1 MTRAR
6 NSANLASQGN
16 LFVDISNDRTGIG
29 SVAPAQNL
37 HVAGTAGFHGDTT
50 FVGDSYNVTWDR
62 SENRLKFAEFS
73 GIRLGNNNELQI
85 DHRGTSYIL
94 NIDSSPLVIGSH
106 SLLLTDAG
114 TTQNYLNASVNGDLV
129 LYRSGVEKFRTKT
142 YGINVTGTTDTDG
155 LVVSGVATVTT
166 MNVTGVLTYDDVT
179 SVDSVGI
186 VTARA
191 GIHCSSDG
199 VGNGIKV
206 GAGEDLIIQHNGTNS
221 FIDNNTG
228 DLYLQTTG
236 SGDDIFI
243 ESADDFF
250 LKVNGSDTAIQAY
263 GGAYVELRHNND
275 AKIRTNHEG
284 IGVLNSLSTQSMVKM
299 NTSSGQAG
307 ALYGVGNNVI
317 ALLAANLQWVIKG
330 NSGGSTELYHTGNN
344 KKLETTTYGI
354 DVTGTTG
361 TDGLVVSGVSTVQA
375 LQATTGTF
383 SDDVTF
389 TGASYN
395 MTWDKS
401 DNSLIVNDDARIK
414 FGTGKDLH
422 IYHNQSNSV
431 IREEGTGNLNLQ
443 TTGGNVEVLTNT
455 TETSAKFISN
465 GAVELYHDGSKKFE
479 TTSSGATVSG
489 QLTAGTSGGQN
500 PSQTNWATNSALN
513 LYGSYGGGVAFN
525 DNGNNGFVQYVQ
537 SSGTIFNLKCGAV
550 GGALEQVIRAV
561 KDGTVELYHNNL
573 KKLETTSAGVSVT
586 GALNVTT
593 TMHIPDG
600 NVGMQIGNSND
611 MIMYHNGSNS
621 HIQHQGT
628 GSLYIDSL
636 NNSADIYVRSK
647 DNLHLMTNNN
657 AQNSVICVGNGG
669 VILHNQ
675 GNARF
680 NTDAD
685 GAVVTEKRF
694 AINRN
699 AGDPYLQFQT
709 SGTTHATLYGGA
721 STGFRIFTTPSGGSS
736 TERFRVTNDGI
747 VAVNSTNATSSSVFK
762 ICKDGGGEAQLRF
775 ETASVNTASIVL
787 DSSEQ
792 LKFKY
797 GGTEVLRIDSSGQ
810 LQIGSSTSTANN
822 QFDGPGRLNINNNS
836 ADGTVDF
843 AQGIIFTDNTNQQ
856 GTWTHGGIVCV
867 GSSGYNGNLIF
878 GTDGNGTRS
887 NSASNISERMRI
899 THDGKVTIAT
909 TTPSSNAAAYMF
921 TVADPNNPLGNCG
934 ITIRAGT
941 GGGGNTNQG
950 SIFYSNATSGAGEY
964 AGYLQY
970 NHNDNWFRIGVNS
983 DEKFRILSNGNVGI
997 NEPSPDKI
1005 LHISHGSSPTI
1016 RLENTDLS
1024 LTSGQVVGNIEFKA
1038 VAPSGIGANVIGSVE
1053 SFSDSS
1059 VGGSYGLKFRVSTS
1073 SSANYEAMRIAQ
1085 NGMVTIGGN
1094 STVGT
1099 KLHIEN
1105 SSGDAHIRLRGS
1117 ANCGVLYT
1125 RHSDGELIGY
1135 TGSGNAVNLGSS
1147 NLGISASLSGGEIRF
1162 QTGGTASSNERARI
1176 DSQGDAIFANS
1187 IYFAGNQSGIS
1198 KDLGR
1203 LNVLGSGVYG
1213 VTIQHGTSVVMT
1225 NEQGQTTQAMVL
1237 GDTSSGTNGSALWGV
1252 SINNTTSDP
1261 TTGSESGWSEKARVE
1276 GNGDFVISGS
1286 VSASGS
1292 DDRLKKNKVGITSA
1306 LSKVCAMEGFIYE
1319 WNDVADKIGMTDGE
1333 KHLGLSAQTV
1343 EPLVPEVVV
1352 INDSLVNHDDGT
1364 NDYKTIKYERLVPLL
1379 VEAIKDLKTE
1389 NDSLKT
1395 RISALEGS

>member
-1 MTRAR
+1 M
-6 NSANLASQGN
+6 
-16 LFVDISNDRTGIG
+16 
-29 SVAPAQNL
+29 
-37 HVAGTAGFHGDTT
+37 
-50 FVGDSYNVTWDR
+50 
-62 SENRLKFAEFS
+62 
-73 GIRLGNNNELQI
+73 
-85 DHRGTSYIL
+85 
-94 NIDSSPLVIGSH
+94 
-106 SLLLTDAG
+106 
-114 TTQNYLNASVNGDLV
+114 
-129 LYRSGVEKFRTKT
+129 
-142 YGINVTGTTDTDG
+142 
-155 LVVSGVATVTT
+155 
-166 MNVTGVLTYDDVT
+166 
-179 SVDSVGI
+179 
-186 VTARA
+186 
-191 GIHCSSDG
+191 
-199 VGNGIKV
+199 
-206 GAGEDLIIQHNGTNS
+206 
-221 FIDNNTG
+221 
-228 DLYLQTTG
+228 
-236 SGDDIFI
+236 
-243 ESADDFF
+243 
-250 LKVNGSDTAIQAY
+250 
-263 GGAYVELRHNND
+263 
-275 AKIRTNHEG
+275 
-284 IGVLNSLSTQSMVKM
+284 
-299 NTSSGQAG
+299 
-307 ALYGVGNNVI
+307 
-317 ALLAANLQWVIKG
+317 
-330 NSGGSTELYHTGNN
+330 
-344 KKLETTTYGI
+344 
-354 DVTGTTG
+354 
-361 TDGLVVSGVSTVQA
+361 
-375 LQATTGTF
+375 
-383 SDDVTF
+383 
-389 TGASYN
+389 
-395 MTWDKS
+395 
-401 DNSLIVNDDARIK
+401 
-414 FGTGKDLH
+414 
-422 IYHNQSNSV
+422 
-431 IREEGTGNLNLQ
+431 
-443 TTGGNVEVLTNT
+443 
-455 TETSAKFISN
+455 
-465 GAVELYHDGSKKFE
+465 
-479 TTSSGATVSG
+479 
-489 QLTAGTSGGQN
+489 
-500 PSQTNWATNSALN
+500 N

-899 THDGKVTIAT
+899 THDGKVTNAT

-1038 VAPSGIGANVIGSVE
+1038 VDPSGIGANVIGSLE

-1085 NGMVTIGGN
+1085 NGYVSLGGQQPDAHF
-1094 STVGT
+1094 
-1099 KLHIEN
+1099 HIEKLTPE
-1105 SSGDAHIRLRGS
+1105 LRVQS
-1117 ANCGVLYT
+1117 T
-1125 RHSDGELIGY
+1125 
-1135 TGSGNAVNLGSS
+1135 NANLG
-1147 NLGISASLSGGEIRF
+1147 
-1162 QTGGTASSNERARI
+1162 QGGTVCTYS
-1176 DSQGDAIFANS
+1176 
-1187 IYFAGNQSGIS
+1187 
-1198 KDLGR
+1198 
-1203 LNVLGSGVYG
+1203 
-1213 VTIQHGTSVVMT
+1213 HH
-1225 NEQGQTTQAMVL
+1225 
-1237 GDTSSGTNGSALWGV
+1237 
-1252 SINNTTSDP
+1252 TSDP
-1261 TTGSESGWSEKARVE
+1261 TTPTGVGEVFRIKTYSANANGADYTTELVSRAGSGGGESRIALGQGAVGAITFSTH
-1276 GNGDFVISGS
+1276 
-1286 VSASGS
+1286 ASGS
-1292 DDRLKKNKVGITSA
+1292 ATERVRIASDGAFTLTQAVLNVTSSASYTTHLNYNNSGTNYISMANGGYTYFRGSSNGITA
-1306 LSKVCAMEGFIYE
+1306 L
-1319 WNDVADKIGMTDGE
+1319 
-1333 KHLGLSAQTV
+1333 TV
-1343 EPLVPEVVV
+1343 NGAGGITVNGD
-1352 INDSLVNHDDGT
+1352 ITATGSIDSTSDIKLKT
-1364 NDYKTIKYERLVPLL
+1364 NIKTIDNALDKVLQLRGAEYDRIDRDNEHEIGVIAQEVEEVIPELVHGDETKTVSYGNMTAVLI
-1379 VEAIKDLKTE
+1379 EAIKEQNEIINRMRKEIEDLK
-1389 NDSLKT
+1389 N
-1395 RISALEGS
+1395 